1 MMHITLRLIAIAI
14 AVAAAVD
21 PSIAVDAATRPRIA
35 VVVDDADAPGAGRV
49 RDDLARDLAADY
61 DVVPQV
67 VADAA
72 AAIVIGNRYPIDP
85 VPDSLRVMTVT
96 MPPPA
101 DAVRIVRLA
110 APREVPPATR
120 IRVDVELDAHGV
132 AGRTTDVRARVGGVD
147 SMVLSHRW
155 TQANER
161 WRASLDVVPVG
172 EPPFVVRIAATTAAT
187 GGATVSTAADVVV
200 RRRTMPL
207 AVEFVDARPSWA
219 STFVRRALE
228 ADPRFRVE
236 SVSGESRGVMASTA
250 GAVPLADAQLDRFA
264 AVVVG
269 GLDRVT
275 AADVAGAERYMRERE
290 GAVVLLPDQR
300 MESGPARALL
310 PEFSERLLERPAAL
324 VSPSAGTVLRA
335 SELLV
340 AQGLPAGADVL
351 MQMPAEGGG
360 AVIVT
365 MPQAGGRL
373 LVSGA
378 MDAWRYRA
386 ADGAAF
392 DRFWQSTIAGLGL
405 TTPPPIDVE
414 VTPAVLRPRE
424 AATVTVRVRG
434 AEPARVSAAFGDQPL
449 RLVPDAGR
457 GVYRGRIT
465 AGESSRPA
473 TLDVEAVDARGAR
486 QSTVQPVPI
495 VVDAAPPVAPVAAP
509 LSLLSASHHGLDV
522 PPNRWGEIARVLR
535 QSVRPTRAIA
545 RQHPMRSPW
554 WLVPFVGC
562 LAAEWWR
569 RRRRGLR

>member
-1 MMHITLRLIAIAI
+1 MMRITLRLIAIAI

-35 VVVDDADAPGAGRV
+35 VVVGDADGPDAGRV

-61 DVVPQV
+61 DVIPQIV
-67 VADAA
+67 SDAA
-72 AAIVIGNRYPIDP
+72 AAIVIGTRYPIDP

-101 DAVRIVRLA
+101 DAVRIVRLV

-120 IRVDVELDAHGV
+120 IRVDVELDAHGA
-132 AGRTTDVRARVGGVD
+132 AGRTTNLGARVGGVET
-147 SMVLSHRW
+147 SVVSHRW
-155 TQANER
+155 LQVDER

-172 EPPFVVRIAATTAAT
+172 EPPFVVRIAASTATA
-187 GGATVSTAADVVV
+187 GGATESTAADVVV
-200 RRRTMPL
+200 RRRTIPL

-228 ADPRFRVE
+228 GDPRFRVE
-236 SVSGESRGVMASTA
+236 SVSGESRGVVAKTA
-250 GAVPLADAQLDRFA
+250 GAVPLADAQLDRFD

-275 AADVAGAERYMRERE
+275 TTDVAGVERYMRERE
-290 GAVVLLPDQR
+290 GAVVVLPDQR
-300 MESGPARALL
+300 IESGPARALL
-310 PEFSERLLERPAAL
+310 PEFTERLLERPAAL
-324 VSPSAGTVLRA
+324 LSPSGGAVLRA

-340 AQGLPAGADVL
+340 AQALPPGADVL
-351 MQMPAEGGG
+351 MQMPAETGG

-365 MPQAGGRL
+365 MPQAAGRL

-378 MDAWRYRA
+378 MDAWRDRA

-392 DRFWQSTIAGLGL
+392 DRFWQATIAGLAL

-424 AATVTVRVRG
+424 AATVIVRVRG
-434 AEPARVSAAFGDQPL
+434 AEPARVSAAFGGQPL

-457 GVYRGRIT
+457 GVYRGRVT
-465 AGESSRPA
+465 ASESARPA

-486 QSTVQPVPI
+486 QSAVQPVPI
-495 VVDAAPPVAPVAAP
+495 VVDAAPRLAPVAAP

-522 PPNRWGEIARVLR
+522 PPGRTGEITQALR
-535 QSVRPTRAIA
+535 QSVRPTHAIA

-554 WLVPFVGC
+554 WLLPFVAC
-562 LAAEWWR
+562 LSAEWWAR
-569 RRRRGLR
+569 RRLGQR